1 VERPD
6 VDLHNGVRAMINP
19 DPIRYILGVDPG
31 LSGALAYYTPDHASY
46 ITCEDMPVVAK
57 TVNAAILASR
67 IRQMRP
73 CVAVVEIAS
82 TRPGLS
88 SQSVLKTGTGY
99 GVILGVLAALE
110 IPTHLV
116 TPQTWKKHFRL
127 DATRTNPAT
136 SQPASG
142 PSSPSAS
149 RASRTMGRAEAC
161 LMARWY
167 AETQGF
173 QREAAE

>member
-1 VERPD
+1 
-6 VDLHNGVRAMINP
+6 MINP
-19 DPIRYILGVDPG
+19 DPIRYIVGIDPG
-31 LSGALAYYTPDHASY
+31 MTGALAYYTADHPSFV
-46 ITCEDMPVVAK
+46 TCEDMPVVAK

-73 CVAVVEIAS
+73 TVAVVEIAS

-116 TPQTWKKHFRL
+116 TPQVWKKHFRL
-127 DATRTNPAT
+127 DSDKDKSRNLATRLWPEFAERF
-136 SQPASG
+136 A
-142 PSSPSAS
+142 
-149 RASRTMGRAEAC
+149 RVKDDGRAEAA

>member
-1 VERPD
+1 

-19 DPIRYILGVDPG
+19 DPIRYILAVDPG
-31 LSGALAYYTPDHASY
+31 LQGALAYYTPDHASY

-127 DATRTNPAT
+127 DSDKDKSRNLATRLWPEFAERF
-136 SQPASG
+136 A
-142 PSSPSAS
+142 
-149 RASRTMGRAEAC
+149 RVKDDGRAEAC
-161 LMARWY
+161 LLARWY

>member
-1 VERPD
+1 

-19 DPIRYILGVDPG
+19 DPIRYIVGIDPG
-31 LSGALAYYTPDHASY
+31 LTGALAYYTPDHPSFV
-46 ITCEDMPVVAK
+46 TCEDMPVVAN

-73 CVAVVEIAS
+73 TVAVVEIAS

-116 TPQTWKKHFRL
+116 TPQTWKKHFKL
-127 DATRTNPAT
+127 DSDKDKSRALATRLWPEFAERF
-136 SQPASG
+136 A
-142 PSSPSAS
+142 
-149 RASRTMGRAEAC
+149 RVKDDGRAEAA
-161 LMARWY
+161 LLARWY
-167 AETQGF
+167 AETAFG

>member
-19 DPIRYILGVDPG
+19 DPIRYILGIDPG
-31 LSGALAYYTPDHASY
+31 LTGALAYYTPDHPSFV
-46 ITCEDMPVVAK
+46 TCEDMPVVAK

-73 CVAVVEIAS
+73 TVAVVEIAS

-116 TPQTWKKHFRL
+116 TPQTGKSISSWT
-127 DATRTNPAT
+127 ATKTRAAR

-142 PSSPSAS
+142 RNLPSGS
-149 RASRTMGRAEAC
+149 RG
-161 LMARWY
+161 
-167 AETQGF
+167 
-173 QREAAE
+173 